1 MHVSGALLRHLLR
14 LRLRLPR
21 RDHDRGPYGRARTG
35 RDGARKA
42 GEMIMSVPAGFK
54 RITLQLARSRE
65 FPQGSARHG
74 YEIIAPLDADNRL
87 DVETWRKHREACR
100 VRRFWAGER
109 TELGHLVHRAGGRG
123 GSTWVFDYDAAAED
137 DDEAGFRL
145 GDHVWVP
152 GEYVSIRDDDGEM
165 HTFRVV
171 TVEDVG

>member
-1 MHVSGALLRHLLR
+1 MAM
-14 LRLRLPR
+14 P
-21 RDHDRGPYGRARTG
+21 D
-35 RDGARKA
+35 
-42 GEMIMSVPAGFK
+42 GFK
-54 RITLQLARSRE
+54 RITLHLARSRE

-74 YEIIAPLDADNRL
+74 YEIVAPLDAENHL
-87 DVETWRKHREACR
+87 DVDVWRKHREACR

-109 TELGHLVHRAGGRG
+109 AELGHLVHRAGGMG
-123 GSTWVFDYDAAAED
+123 GSTWVFDYDAAAGD

-152 GEYVSIRDDDGEM
+152 GEYVSIRDDEGEM